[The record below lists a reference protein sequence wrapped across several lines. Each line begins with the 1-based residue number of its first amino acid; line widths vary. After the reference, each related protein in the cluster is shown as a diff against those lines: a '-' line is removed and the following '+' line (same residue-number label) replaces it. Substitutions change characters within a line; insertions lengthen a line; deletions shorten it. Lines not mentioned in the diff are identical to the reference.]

1 MDATSITSDDIAS
14 SLIKAMVRRRLY
26 DLPQRDAKLHWWLA
40 RTFPETFRK
49 LIRYMYRHKLW
60 VFNTGK

>member
-1 MDATSITSDDIAS
+1 
-14 SLIKAMVRRRLY
+14 MVRRRLY
-26 DLPQRDAKLHWWLA
+26 DLPQRDARLHWWLA

-49 LIRYMYRHKLW
+49 LILYMYRHKLW